1 MCIFKFNILANIISV
16 FLLILLCFVVENFIV
31 KALLAGLT
39 LIIITE
45 KTISSGATAYQKVK
59 LK

>member
-1 MCIFKFNILANIISV
+1 MCIFKFNILVNIISV
-16 FLLILLCFVVENFIV
+16 FLLTLFCFMDENFIV
-31 KALLAGLT
+31 KVLLAGLT
-39 LIIITE
+39 WMIITE

>member
-16 FLLILLCFVVENFIV
+16 FLLTFLCFVDENIRV
-31 KALLAGLT
+31 KVLLAGLT

-45 KTISSGATAYQKVK
+45 KTISSGATACQKVK